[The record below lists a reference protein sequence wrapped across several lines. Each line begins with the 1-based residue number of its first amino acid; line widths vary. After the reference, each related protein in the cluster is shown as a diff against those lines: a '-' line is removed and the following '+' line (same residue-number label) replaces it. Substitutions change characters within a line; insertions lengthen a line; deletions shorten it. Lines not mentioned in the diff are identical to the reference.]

1 MKVILTHDVPSLG
14 KHGEVVNVSDGYARN
29 YLFPRGLAIVADK
42 GALKNVE
49 LRQRKEALR
58 AEKAAQEAQQI
69 ADTLRG
75 KTVTVRA
82 NAGKGT
88 TKLFGAVTAQH
99 IADAIAQQYH
109 VKVDKRRIGLLEP
122 IKSLGDYEVALHLH
136 HDVNVTVKVEVVPQ
150 ESTV

>member
-82 NAGKGT
+82 HAGKGT

-136 HDVNVTVKVEVVPQ
+136 HGVNVTVKVEVVPQ

>member
-82 NAGKGT
+82 HAGKGT